1 MNHFDLEKKLAA
13 QARARELL
21 PELDAKFRARFP
33 GQGSVFD
40 LTPIIKR
47 RRYVSPQSTIDE
59 FWRLVESKDLDRLK
73 AWLADRPKDRP
84 TLLKLYEERKN
95 VCA

>member
-1 MNHFDLEKKLAA
+1 MSHFDLEKKLAA

-33 GQGSVFD
+33 GRGSVFD
-40 LTPIIKR
+40 LTPVIER
-47 RRYVSPQSTIDE
+47 RRYVTPQSTIDE
-59 FWRLVESKDLDRLK
+59 FWRLVESNDLDRLK
-73 AWLADRPKDRP
+73 AWLTARPKDRS

>member
-1 MNHFDLEKKLAA
+1 MSHFDLEKKLAA
-13 QARARELL
+13 QARAQELL

-40 LTPIIKR
+40 LTPVIER
-47 RRYVSPQSTIDE
+47 RRYVTPQSTIDE
-59 FWRLVESKDLDRLK
+59 FWRLVESNDLDRLK

-95 VCA
+95 ACA